1 MNPNI
6 NITPNNWQNELPKLK
21 EMAAAELLGQEKAAV
36 LSSGQ
41 IEKLRELQDGWTSAF
56 CEIAIH
62 AWRARRRMTDKH
74 SGEVKEEH
82 KATHRSVEG
91 IIATLKGIGFDL
103 RDREGE
109 GYDFGLPE
117 KVIASEKR
125 PGISREI
132 VAETI
137 RPSIFYRDQ
146 LIKPGEIII
155 ATPEDAAT
163 PTPPEETPPATNAA
177 PKS

>member
-1 MNPNI
+1 MKQALTND
-6 NITPNNWQNELPKLK
+6 WEKEVPKLK
-21 EMAAAELLGQEKAAV
+21 EMAATELLGKEKAGGMISEQ
-36 LSSGQ
+36 LD
-41 IEKLRELQDGWTSAF
+41 KLRERQDGWTSAF
-56 CEIAIH
+56 CEVAVH

-74 SGEVKEEH
+74 TGEVKDEH
-82 KATHRSVEG
+82 KATHRSIEG
-91 IIATLKGIGFDL
+91 IIASLQGIGFEL

-125 PGISREI
+125 SGISREI

-137 RPSIFYRDQ
+137 RPSIFYHDQ

-155 ATPEDAAT
+155 ATPEEATTTPKAA
-163 PTPPEETPPATNAA
+163 EETPSAA
-177 PKS
+177 NEETKS

>member
-1 MNPNI
+1 MSADTNIPPND
-6 NITPNNWQNELPKLK
+6 WRKELPKLK
-21 EMAAAELLGQEKAAV
+21 QIAASEAV
-36 LSSGQ
+36 MQ
-41 IEKLRELQDGWTSAF
+41 AVEQVQQRNEAWTIAL

-62 AWRARRRMTDKH
+62 AWRAQRRMKDRH

-82 KATHRSVEG
+82 KATHRNIEG
-91 IIATLKGIGFDL
+91 ILNTLESVGFTL

-109 GYDFGLPE
+109 GYDYGLPE

-137 RPSIFYRDQ
+137 RPSIFYTDQ
-146 LIKPGEIII
+146 LIKPGEIVI
-155 ATPEDAAT
+155 ATPEEIADSK
-163 PTPPEETPPATNAA
+163 PPEEAQPANHEASK
-177 PKS
+177 P